1 LSDIKIIGGDV
12 MSQKASYSSGSFIF
26 LEKGNWLPKPHPI
39 SSYFEAMEEI
49 TEDNKV
55 KFGSAVGWG
64 VAGAL
69 LAGPLGLAAG
79 AVLGGRGKK
88 VLFAV
93 KLSDGRE
100 FVAETDPTTY
110 GKLRA
115 AMIAGRGN
123 RKI

>member
-1 LSDIKIIGGDV
+1 

-26 LEKGNWLPKPHPI
+26 LEKGNWLPKTHPI
-39 SSYFEAMEEI
+39 ASYFETVEEI

-93 KLSDGRE
+93 KLRDGRE
-100 FVAETDPTTY
+100 FVAESDPTTY
-110 GKLRA
+110 GKIRA
-115 AMIAGRGN
+115 AMIAGRG
-123 RKI
+123 RKSV